1 MHMQL
6 LKNILKDHALQ
17 EIVLSHRDEQQDSG
31 EQIDTDDDSDE
42 EPIVIKMIASQMARK
57 KSVKESLEMTSDI
70 PVEQIR
76 QEVKRLLRK

>member
-17 EIVLSHRDEQQDSG
+17 EIVLSNRDEQQDSG

-76 QEVKRLLRK
+76 QEVKRLLRR